1 MKRIW
6 IAALALALIATACA
20 TDNESES
27 AGTSTTQ
34 VPTTMPS
41 TTDAPTTTQ
50 APTASGGTLAVSASA
65 LGDVITDGDGNTLY
79 LFVPDAQGES
89 TCYDGCEA
97 AWPPLVGEVSAGDGV
112 DPALI
117 GSTERTDGTQ
127 QATYNDWPLY
137 YFASDAAAGD
147 TNGQGINEV
156 WYVVDA
162 SGVAVGLSASAA
174 IALTDSDLGPI
185 LTDGDGNTLYLFV
198 PDAQGESTCYDGC
211 EAAWPPL
218 VGEVSAGDGVDPALI
233 GSTERT
239 DGTRQATYNDWPL
252 YYFASDAAAGDTNG
266 QGINEV
272 WYVVDADG
280 NAVE

>member
-1 MKRIW
+1 LNHLALTDVFMHEARGGEDMKRIW

-27 AGTSTTQ
+27 TGASTTQ
-34 VPTTMPS
+34 VPTTEATTTVPP

-50 APTASGGTLAVSASA
+50 PPAVSGGTLAVSASA
-65 LGDVITDGDGNTLY
+65 LGEVITDGDGNTLY
-79 LFVPDAQGES
+79 LFVPDAQGDS

-97 AWPPLVGEVSAGDGV
+97 AWPQMDREVSAGDGV

-127 QATYNDWPLY
+127 QATYNGWPLY

-156 WYVVDA
+156 WYV
-162 SGVAVGLSASAA
+162 
-174 IALTDSDLGPI
+174 I
-185 LTDGDGNTLYLFV
+185 
-198 PDAQGESTCYDGC
+198 
-211 EAAWPPL
+211 
-218 VGEVSAGDGVDPALI
+218 
-233 GSTERT
+233 
-239 DGTRQATYNDWPL
+239 
-252 YYFASDAAAGDTNG
+252 
-266 QGINEV
+266 
-272 WYVVDADG
+272 DADG